1 MLPDNLN
8 SLKIISQCPV
18 CRKKQFPADI
28 NLVEEREDGHLLHM
42 QCKLCS
48 GSLLV
53 FVNLSDQGANVIGVL
68 TDLQSQEVSTMI
80 DRGALTPDDFLEIYQ
95 NVNSDKFVKDLIT

>member
-8 SLKIISQCPV
+8 SLKIISECPV

-28 NLVEEREDGHLLHM
+28 NLVEEREEGHLLHM

-53 FVNLSDQGANVIGVL
+53 FVNFNDHGANVIGVL
-68 TDLQSQEVSTMI
+68 TDLQSQEVGKVLS
-80 DRGALTPDDFLEIYQ
+80 RGPLTADDFLEIYQ
-95 NVNSDKFVKDLIT
+95 KMNQEGIVKELLG